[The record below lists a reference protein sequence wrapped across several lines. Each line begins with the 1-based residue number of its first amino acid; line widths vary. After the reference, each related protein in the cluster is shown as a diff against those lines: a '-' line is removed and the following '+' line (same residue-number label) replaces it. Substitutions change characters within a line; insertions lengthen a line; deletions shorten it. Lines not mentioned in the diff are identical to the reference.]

1 MNGRQSFLLNDIKTH
16 IRNGG
21 NVTHILNVKISNQ
34 PSAEISNRIREAVFR
49 AIGNVLINKVVNGHI
64 IPIMWRTAAR
74 TTSAYYHCDAGMFND
89 IAVKE
94 HTKVLLRDVLMAL
107 DDQFANTFTQ
117 GITGVAFLLSRPLVR
132 EVVLVD
138 DDILPLRQ
146 EIGDDDELDEVMENA

>member
-21 NVTHILNVKISNQ
+21 NVTHILNVKVSNQ
-34 PSAEISNRIREAVFR
+34 PSAEIGNQIREAVFR
-49 AIGNVLINKVVNGHI
+49 AIGNVLTNKVVNGHI
-64 IPIMWRTAAR
+64 IPITWRTAAK

-94 HTKVLLRDVLMAL
+94 HTKVLLRDVLIAM
-107 DDQFANTFTQ
+107 DDEFGNIFTQ
-117 GITGVAFLLSRPLVR
+117 GNTVVAFLLSKPLVK

-146 EIGDDDELDEVMENA
+146 EIEDDDENT